1 MVKLSALKGIRG
13 QYRLRVRYRR
23 LVLEYAT
30 LHGPT
35 AAARRYGVC
44 PRTVCRWRR
53 RWRAEGLAG
62 LTPRYPRQRPS
73 RLRPEVL
80 GHIHH
85 ARETLHSGA
94 ARTRRWLLRVHQVR
108 LAMGTIQRVFRALG
122 LPYLRRTRK
131 RAPRQL
137 KLFEKAEPGE
147 SVQVDVK
154 FVISVLHRLAT
165 RVTDHHLFGGTPI
178 AVAIVGRA
186 AGHNAPSLKNVKRSS
201 GCSGAPAGRAES
213 DPAKFAAATISNRT
227 MTL

>member
-13 QYRLRVRYRR
+13 QYRLRVRYRL

-85 ARETLHSGA
+85 ARDVARRGRPDAAVASAGASGPARHGHDPTRLSGA
-94 ARTRRWLLRVHQVR
+94 GPALSASYAETRAAAAETVREGGARRVGAGGCEVR
-108 LAMGTIQRVFRALG
+108 QDRGALG
-122 LPYLRRTRK
+122 VPVHGPGRLHPLPR
-131 RAPRQL
+131 
-137 KLFEKAEPGE
+137 
-147 SVQVDVK
+147 
-154 FVISVLHRLAT
+154 
-165 RVTDHHLFGGTPI
+165 
-178 AVAIVGRA
+178 
-186 AGHNAPSLKNVKRSS
+186 APSLPP
-201 GCSGAPAGRAES
+201 PASRLEPGLPGRAPTGLSLS
-213 DPAKFAAATISNRT
+213 DSASAVRLRSRRRT
-227 MTL
+227 ASP